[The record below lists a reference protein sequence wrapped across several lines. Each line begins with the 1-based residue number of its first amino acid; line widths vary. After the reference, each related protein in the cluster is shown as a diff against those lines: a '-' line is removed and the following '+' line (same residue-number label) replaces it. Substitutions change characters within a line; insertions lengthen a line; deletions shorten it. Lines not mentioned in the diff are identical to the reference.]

1 MPPELIGA
9 GGKNATPTGALMPQS
24 SRALASQLLIQSEKS
39 RSYANLALDAALKRE
54 SLGSADAALCAALVY
69 GVIERRRT
77 LDYQLDS
84 LLQKPL
90 SQLPAEARAALRLGL
105 YQLFYMER
113 IPAHASIYESVEL
126 AKASQ
131 KSRHLAALVNA
142 VLRKAQARG
151 LVLPEGDD
159 DNSLSIRYSCPEWLV
174 VLWRESYP
182 NDYIQL
188 LEHSFDQEHLL
199 TIRVNTLK
207 VSSQHLM
214 ECLWAQPVEGLPD
227 ALWLPGGDVT
237 IFPGFDDGLFHVQ
250 DAAAQL
256 CCLALDPQPGDTV
269 LDLCAAPGGKS
280 FTCAQLMQD
289 RGRVIAMDLYAGRVR
304 LIEQGA
310 ARLGLTCIE
319 AIQGDARRA
328 EFLYPNKADRVL
340 CDVPCSGLGI
350 LRKKPDIREKMRAE
364 LDKLPEMQ
372 YAILCAGMRSLTP
385 GGVLVYATC
394 TLNPAENEDVC
405 ERFLAQHPDVR
416 AEPFRTLMPH
426 KDGTDGFFLARF
438 KLNEP
443 NKPPSLARGWPER
456 PGGAYA

>member
-1 MPPELIGA
+1 
-9 GGKNATPTGALMPQS
+9 MPQS
-24 SRALASQLLIQSEKS
+24 PRALASQILIQCEKS

-54 SLGSADAALCAALVY
+54 ALAGADAALCAALVY

-77 LDYQLDS
+77 LDYQLET
-84 LLQKPL
+84 LLEKPL
-90 SQLPAEARAALRLGL
+90 SQLPAEVRALLRMGL
-105 YQLFYMER
+105 YQLFYMDR
-113 IPAHASIYESVEL
+113 IPAHAAIHESVEL

-131 KSRHLAALVNA
+131 KSRHLAGLSNA

-151 LVLPEGDD
+151 LVLPGGDD
-159 DNSLSIRYSCPEWLV
+159 DYALSIRYSCPEWLV
-174 VLWRESYP
+174 QLWRESYP
-182 NDYIQL
+182 GDYIQL
-188 LEHSFDQEHLL
+188 LEHSFDQDHCP

-207 VSSQHLM
+207 ISSQWLM

-227 ALWLPGGDVT
+227 ALRLPGGDVA

-256 CCLALDPQPGDTV
+256 CCLALDPRPGDTV

-289 RGRVIAMDLYAGRVR
+289 RGKVIALDLHANRVK

-310 ARLGLTCIE
+310 ARLGLSCIE
-319 AIQGDARRA
+319 ALQGDARQA
-328 EFLYPNKADRVL
+328 EFLYPKIADRVL

-372 YAILCAGMRSLTP
+372 YAILCAGMRALKP

-394 TLNPAENEDVC
+394 TLNPAENEGVC
-405 ERFLAQHPDVR
+405 LRFLAEHPDVR

-426 KDGTDGFFLARF
+426 IDGTDGFFLARF
-438 KLNEP
+438 T
-443 NKPPSLARGWPER
+443 
-456 PGGAYA
+456 YA

>member
-1 MPPELIGA
+1 MMKANP
-9 GGKNATPTGALMPQS
+9 
-24 SRALASQLLIQSEKS
+24 RAIASKLLVQCERS

-54 SLGSADAALCAALVY
+54 SLTGADAALCAALVY

-77 LDYQLDS
+77 LDYQLDT

-90 SQLPAEARAALRLGL
+90 SELPGEARAALRLGL
-105 YQLFYMER
+105 YQLFFMER
-113 IPAHASIYESVEL
+113 IPAHAAIHESVEL

-151 LVLPEGDD
+151 LVLPGGDD
-159 DNSLSIRYSCPEWLV
+159 DHALSVRYSCPEWLV
-174 VLWRESYP
+174 SLWRGSYP
-182 NDYIQL
+182 GHYIQL
-188 LEHSFDQEHLL
+188 LEHSFGSGEL
-199 TIRVNTLK
+199 TLRVNTLK
-207 VSSQHLM
+207 TTAEALAAR
-214 ECLWAQPVEGLPD
+214 LGAQLVKGLPGV
-227 ALWLPGGDVT
+227 LKIPGGNITQLPGY
-237 IFPGFDDGLFHVQ
+237 DDGLFHVQ

-289 RGRVIAMDLYAGRVR
+289 SGKIIAMDLHANRVK

-310 ARLGLTCIE
+310 ARLGLTCVE
-319 AIQGDARRA
+319 AVQGDARRA

-394 TLNPAENEDVC
+394 TLNPAENEGVC
-405 ERFLAQHPDVR
+405 NRFLAQHPAFR

-426 KDGTDGFFLARF
+426 IDGTDGFFLARF
-438 KLNEP
+438 T
-443 NKPPSLARGWPER
+443 
-456 PGGAYA
+456 YA

>member
-1 MPPELIGA
+1 MPSPRIV
-9 GGKNATPTGALMPQS
+9 
-24 SRALASQLLIQSEKS
+24 ASKLLIQCERS
-39 RSYANLALDAALKRE
+39 RSYANLALDAALRRE
-54 SLGSADAALCAALVY
+54 QLTGADAALCAALVY

-77 LDYQLDS
+77 LDYQLET

-90 SQLPAEARAALRLGL
+90 SELPAEARAALRLGL

-113 IPAHASIYESVEL
+113 IPAHAAINESVEL
-126 AKASQ
+126 AKASH

-142 VLRKAQARG
+142 VLRKAQARS

-159 DNSLSIRYSCPEWLV
+159 DHALSIRYSCPEWLV
-174 VLWRESYP
+174 SLWRESYP
-182 NDYIQL
+182 GDYIQL
-188 LEHSFDQEHLL
+188 LEHSFGNSEIIL
-199 TIRVNTLK
+199 RVNTLK
-207 VSSQHLM
+207 TTAEALAEQLS
-214 ECLWAQPVEGLPD
+214 AQPVEGLPG
-227 ALWLPGGDVT
+227 ALKIPGGNITQLPGYE
-237 IFPGFDDGLFHVQ
+237 DGLFHVQ

-289 RGRVIAMDLYAGRVR
+289 RGKVIAMDLHASRVK

-310 ARLGLTCIE
+310 ARQGLTCIE
-319 AIQGDARRA
+319 ALQGDARRA
-328 EFLYPNKADRVL
+328 EFLYPKKADRVL

-350 LRKKPDIREKMRAE
+350 LRKKPDIREKMRGE

-394 TLNPAENEDVC
+394 TLNPAENEGVC

-426 KDGTDGFFLARF
+426 IDGTDGFFLARF
-438 KLNEP
+438 TY
-443 NKPPSLARGWPER
+443 G
-456 PGGAYA
+456 